1 MPDIVSH
8 LTISNIKSGKCAG
21 QCLRDFC
28 YLYGITFASLMRI
41 RVMNQSKKFLIYV
54 KAIDNIVLS
63 WSRSLILLSDR
74 CQGPDEID

>member
-1 MPDIVSH
+1 
-8 LTISNIKSGKCAG
+8 
-21 QCLRDFC
+21 
-28 YLYGITFASLMRI
+28 MRI
-41 RVMNQSKKFLIYV
+41 RVMNQSKKFLIHV